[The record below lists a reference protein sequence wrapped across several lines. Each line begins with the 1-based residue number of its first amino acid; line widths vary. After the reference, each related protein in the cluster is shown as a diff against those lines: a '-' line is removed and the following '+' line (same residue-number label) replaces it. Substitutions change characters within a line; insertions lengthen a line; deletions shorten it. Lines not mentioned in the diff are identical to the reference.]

1 VVIDDWGGHTLDD
14 LNEQAKQLQAA
25 QRSALEHAD
34 LRQGIEHQLT
44 QLKDAVFPVLLE
56 QA

>member
-1 VVIDDWGGHTLDD
+1 VVIEAWGGHTLDD
-14 LNEQAKQLQAA
+14 LQDQAQQLQAA
-25 QRSALEHAD
+25 QRSALEHTD
-34 LRQGIEHQLT
+34 MRQGIEHHLS

>member
-1 VVIDDWGGHTLDD
+1 VVIDELGGHTLDD
-14 LNEQAKQLQAA
+14 LQDQAKQLQAA
-25 QRSALEHAD
+25 QRSALAQAD
-34 LRQGIEHQLT
+34 LRQGIEHQWS